1 MEGSGYSSSPEP
13 ILWEESVARKQRDA
27 DIFLEYL
34 EARLKQAYAALHDAV
49 ARHGMQHREV
59 HVALNTVRA
68 LRQQVEAQRAFV
80 REIQHLVVSLH
91 LHPELREFYMLAQR
105 DW

>member
-1 MEGSGYSSSPEP
+1 MESSGSSSSPEP
-13 ILWEESVARKQRDA
+13 ILWEESVVRKQRDA

-34 EARLKQAYAALHDAV
+34 EARLKQAHTVLHDTV
-49 ARHGMQHREV
+49 TRHGTQHHEARA
-59 HVALNTVRA
+59 ALNTVRA
-68 LRQQVEAQRAFV
+68 LRQEVEAQRAFA
-80 REIQHLVVSLH
+80 REIQRLVISLR

>member
-1 MEGSGYSSSPEP
+1 MESVDHSSLLEP
-13 ILWEESVARKQRDA
+13 VLWEESVARKQRDA

-34 EARLKQAYAALHDAV
+34 EARLKQARAELHDAV
-49 ARHGMQHREV
+49 ARHGMQHREA
-59 HVALNTVRA
+59 HAALNTVQA

-80 REIQHLVVSLH
+80 REIQRLVVSLH